1 GVQLQL
7 GERHPLLCHVAADR
21 HREPRHAARAV
32 NRAMI
37 GPAIDGVSRLT
48 RSTQQR
54 FTEAMMYLIWEI
66 AIGILAGFLA
76 GKIMR
81 GRGYGVLMDL
91 LLGLVGA
98 VVGGF
103 VFGLLG
109 LHGYGLVGQ
118 LVVATAGAVMLI
130 WLVRRL

>member
-1 GVQLQL
+1 
-7 GERHPLLCHVAADR
+7 
-21 HREPRHAARAV
+21 
-32 NRAMI
+32 
-37 GPAIDGVSRLT
+37 
-48 RSTQQR
+48 
-54 FTEAMMYLIWEI
+54 MYLLWEI

-81 GRGYGVLMDL
+81 GRGYGVVIDL
-91 LLGLVGA
+91 LLGLVGS

-109 LHGYGLVGQ
+109 LHGYSLVGQ
-118 LVVATAGAVMLI
+118 LVTATVGAMMLI